1 MIQGRGSGVMEQRDI
16 DFSHGREELVPRH
29 ALKARREV
37 TEKLRAMADSTAAEL
52 KEYDNQI
59 VQESRSQP
67 FRFDPSYGLAEY
79 EGSYPEDDQS
89 NYIND
94 RESAGS
100 WADQVEREYA
110 EEPQPACAQRRSK
123 SAGPR
128 IQWAASRSTN
138 RDARAIPASQAGS
151 KPDTQERG

>member
-16 DFSHGREELVPRH
+16 DFSHGREDLVLRH

-52 KEYDNQI
+52 KEYDDQI

-67 FRFDPSYGLAEY
+67 FRVDPSYGSAEY
-79 EGSYPEDDQS
+79 EGSYLEDDQS

-94 RESAGS
+94 RESA
-100 WADQVEREYA
+100 
-110 EEPQPACAQRRSK
+110 
-123 SAGPR
+123 
-128 IQWAASRSTN
+128 
-138 RDARAIPASQAGS
+138 
-151 KPDTQERG
+151 